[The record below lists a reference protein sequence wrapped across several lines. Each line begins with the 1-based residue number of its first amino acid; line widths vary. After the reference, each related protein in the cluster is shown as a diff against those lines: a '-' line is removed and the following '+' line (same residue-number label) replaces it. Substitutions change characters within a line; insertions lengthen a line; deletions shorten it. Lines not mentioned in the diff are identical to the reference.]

1 MTEAELKERL
11 RGALRTDEEKE
22 LSERAWDWLVG
33 EGYVHRE
40 DEALAVAQ
48 YDPDAAVMYLLDQL
62 HAWERAQPRRNERAQ
77 PRAIPPDL
85 SATALA
91 LLMTKRAERL
101 PYVQSFRREVLRGR
115 LLRADKTQDWIRRQA
130 KRDGE
135 ATWHVTKRPAV
146 ADWPAESES
155 VPETLRY
162 RSDDRTRV
170 ALIRIDGTLGRLKRV
185 ARDLMREFPPWTEAD
200 AVQFVLTGE
209 MPLPLLANVTIRRH
223 GHLPATN
230 SIVIEVNP
238 RVSPQEVVK
247 LYQDARGG
255 RSRSI
260 GKAGKEGERTREHRL
275 KLGLFADAHNDGKRT
290 WPEVMA
296 AWNAENPKKEHYSEP
311 RLFANACRAGYQAIT
326 GTRLAWGR
334 RGSEELS
341 EAEQAE
347 RAQAFEDMFA
357 SGHAHF
363 TGWPPTP
370 ADSPDDKTGE

>member
-1 MTEAELKERL
+1 MTEPELKKLL
-11 RGALRTDEEKE
+11 RGALGKEPDDAIWQSLVRRRHVSTALADSETDG
-22 LSERAWDWLVG
+22 RD
-33 EGYVHRE
+33 
-40 DEALAVAQ
+40 LAVA
-48 YDPDAAVMYLLDQL
+48 DLLDAYRDEEQI
-62 HAWERAQPRRNERAQ
+62 RAEARAPRRRDGEPK
-77 PRAIPPDL
+77 PRAITPDL

-91 LLMTKRAERL
+91 VLMTKRAERL
-101 PYVQSFRREVLRGR
+101 AYVQSFRREVLRGR
-115 LLRADKTQDWIRRQA
+115 LLKADKTQGWIRRQA
-130 KRDGE
+130 KRDGD
-135 ATWHVTKRPAV
+135 ATWHTTKRPAV

-162 RSDDRTRV
+162 RSDGRTRV

-185 ARDLMREFPPWTEAD
+185 ARELMRAFPTWTETD

-223 GHLPATN
+223 GHLPATD

-275 KLGLFADAHNDGKRT
+275 KLGLFADAHNDGQMT

-296 AWNAENPKKEHYSEP
+296 AWNAENPKQRYREP

-347 RAQAFEDMFA
+347 RAQAFEEMFA